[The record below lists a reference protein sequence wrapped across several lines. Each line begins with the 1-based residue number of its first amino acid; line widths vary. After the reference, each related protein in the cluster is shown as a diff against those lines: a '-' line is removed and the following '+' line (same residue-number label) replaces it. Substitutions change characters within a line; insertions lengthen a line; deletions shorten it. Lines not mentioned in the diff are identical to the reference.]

1 MALVEVKLCV
11 LGVSRSYKNIWLS
24 FVAIIQEAGVGKT
37 CLVHRFVTD
46 KFDDNSIPTV
56 G

>member
-1 MALVEVKLCV
+1 MALVEIKLCV
-11 LGVSRSYKNIWLS
+11 LGVSGPYKNIYILLLL
-24 FVAIIQEAGVGKT
+24 QEAGVGKT

-46 KFDDNSIPTV
+46 KFDDKSIPTV